1 MLFDFNKALRTTLKN
16 SQVFAGLNDAHI
28 KLIMANGT
36 KQKFQKDD
44 LIIREGQK
52 VRCLYLVVG
61 GQLEVMLDEQ
71 LAKSGVK
78 RFSEIKLNTL
88 EQGDCFGEYSLID
101 QQPVSANIKVIE
113 SGTLF
118 RISCFDFEEI
128 IAANDLLAKI
138 IYKNLLELLVRRL
151 REKDQTLDNILLVV

>member
-16 SQVFAGLNDAHI
+16 SQVFAGVNDAHI

-36 KQKFQKDD
+36 KQKFQKND

-61 GQLEVMLDEQ
+61 GQLEVRLDEQ
-71 LAKSGVK
+71 LAKGGVK

-101 QQPVSANIKVIE
+101 QQLVSANIKAIE

-128 IAANDLLAKI
+128 IAANDLLAI
-138 IYKNLLELLVRRL
+138 LVFSSLL
-151 REKDQTLDNILLVV
+151 IFPFF

>member
-16 SQVFAGLNDAHI
+16 SQVFAGVNDAHI

-36 KQKFQKDD
+36 KQKFQKND

-61 GQLEVMLDEQ
+61 GQLEVRLDEQ
-71 LAKSGVK
+71 LAKGGVK

-101 QQPVSANIKVIE
+101 QQPVSANIKAVE

-118 RISCFDFEEI
+118 QISCFDFEEI

-151 REKDQTLDNILLVV
+151 RKKDQTLDNILLVV